1 MRPLR
6 FLRRNPLPVLAALVV
21 AFVGWIYWDAVAPP
35 PVLEVIPAPSG
46 LARPL
51 PSLVNDSVL
60 DTVLMPVRLSPEGTA
75 KVLPKLKPGMPR
87 IEVEGLVGVPGTD
100 NISAATVTDGRV
112 FYRTWYEADLSP
124 PPTVRPIGGNRRLRP
139 PAPLE
144 LVTLEFDATK
154 PGHPLVGIYYPD
166 PLF

>member
-6 FLRRNPLPVLAALVV
+6 FLSRNPLLVFAVLVV
-21 AFVGWIYWDAVAPP
+21 AFVGWIYWDAIAPP
-35 PVLEVIPAPSG
+35 RAPEVPPSPSG
-46 LARPL
+46 LSRAL
-51 PSLVNDSVL
+51 PALADDRILV
-60 DTVLMPVRLSPEGTA
+60 PIRLSPERTA
-75 KVLPKLKPGMPR
+75 KVLPKLTPGMR
-87 IEVEGLVGVPGTD
+87 RTEVEGLVGMPSVD
-100 NISAATVTDGRV
+100 NISPATVTDGRV
-112 FYRTWYEADLSP
+112 LYRTWYEADLSP
-124 PPTVRPIGGNRRLRP
+124 PATVRPIEVNRRLRP